1 VRKTLYSALNV
12 YGSSGN
18 VTIRT
23 AHNTFTCVAY
33 KVLSGPQRSS
43 TQSCNCHFFTGDP
56 LEVATMSATG
66 YAFQP
71 SLVADGTT
79 TIADPNTGVELKVR
93 AKFPFSSDLK
103 RMSVIVECSGPR
115 AGVHAAT
122 LQRNVSS
129 TSNAGSSSSS
139 SSSNAIIR
147 QGYVFT
153 KGAPEILASHL
164 NTIPDYYNATYFY
177 HMSRGRRVLAL
188 AYKTLL
194 PHWLD
199 GKGAKLPRTAA
210 ESGLTFAGFLIFDC
224 DLKPDSRSVVR
235 ELRQSNHQVVMITGD
250 SVYTAADVAR
260 RLSMLHSAQ
269 KGDKGKGEAQAL
281 IIHVVKR
288 SAGEDSELVW
298 RRLTGLYAPEEE
310 KQMDDIDFNLAEVKE
325 LAGDYSLCVVGQ
337 ALDTL
342 QKQDPT
348 KYAAA
353 LRALCPHVTIFAR
366 VSPAQKEAIVLAL
379 NGAGLYTLMC
389 GDGTNDVG
397 ALKAAHVGVS
407 IVNSPELER
416 RIEGAGDNAVGGA
429 GKT

>member
-1 VRKTLYSALNV
+1 
-12 YGSSGN
+12 
-18 VTIRT
+18 
-23 AHNTFTCVAY
+23 
-33 KVLSGPQRSS
+33 
-43 TQSCNCHFFTGDP
+43 
-56 LEVATMSATG
+56 MSATG

-416 RIEGAGDNAVGGA
+416 RIEGAGNDSGGA
-429 GKT
+429 GKTYCCTRWTDCVYCGFVWMITGARLLIPLSAAAQMFVT

>member
-1 VRKTLYSALNV
+1 
-12 YGSSGN
+12 
-18 VTIRT
+18 
-23 AHNTFTCVAY
+23 
-33 KVLSGPQRSS
+33 
-43 TQSCNCHFFTGDP
+43 
-56 LEVATMSATG
+56 MSATG

-79 TIADPNTGVELKVR
+79 TIADVNTGVELKVR

-122 LQRNVSS
+122 SQRNVSS
-129 TSNAGSSSSS
+129 SSNASSS
-139 SSSNAIIR
+139 SSSNAILR

-164 NTIPDYYNATYFY
+164 STIPDYYNATYFY

-288 SAGEDSELVW
+288 AAGEDCELVW

-342 QKQDPT
+342 QKQEPA

-353 LRALCPHVTIFAR
+353 LRALCPQVTIFAR

-379 NGAGLYTLMC
+379 NAAGLYTLMC

-397 ALKAAHVGVS
+397 ALKTAHVGVS

-416 RIEGAGDNAVGGA
+416 RIEGAGNDAAGA
-429 GKT
+429 GRTCCCARWTACLCYRFVWVISGTAVCTMSFPLCNPVACDMNAATSTM